1 MPMTTAPC
9 VRSRIAILGV
19 ALALASGCA
28 DEPTRPNAGVEPDE
42 APKMEFGLM
51 EITIT
56 GLSIAGEMSATAR
69 SVPGAV
75 EPSATVRSI
84 VGDGAT
90 FHSLGRYTGV
100 ESCAAVGPG
109 MISKSMNPLEEGERR
124 GLQLDPLT
132 LSSFTYGE
140 RGNGGQRY
148 LSATFRVRNASAD
161 GVPYT
166 DRANNVTLVAVA
178 TDATIGET
186 PIARLRRFDGT
197 AAPASLADEL
207 RPTGAVAIDGEGRLN
222 VQTADVLQAFTEAEA
237 ADLATAAGLDN
248 VFPYGFMV
256 RGPERALDRRLG
268 GNPPEEE
275 FAGVVTL
282 AFRVPL
288 AADPADDPFEIRV
301 MVLAVS
307 DTESRITQS
316 FEEQT
321 VCPLDFEERAIALA
335 ASTVTLLDGG
345 IYSGLMPV
353 RHITQL
359 RTAGTAGAPTAT
371 LPDPVTAAYPPPPEM
386 IDLSGAT
393 DVVPIVWD
401 IVRAPNTAPADR
413 RFRVRYGYYN
423 PLSTAVTRPI
433 GIDNFFVPGAADRG
447 QPKEYLPGLHTPP
460 NGGFAVTFS
469 TALTPVLN
477 WSLNNS
483 ELASAEPGSTG
494 KAPPPCGFRT

>member
-100 ESCAAVGPG
+100 ESRAAVGPG

-222 VQTADVLQAFTEAEA
+222 VQTTDVLQAFTEAE
-237 ADLATAAGLDN
+237 
-248 VFPYGFMV
+248 
-256 RGPERALDRRLG
+256 
-268 GNPPEEE
+268 
-275 FAGVVTL
+275 
-282 AFRVPL
+282 
-288 AADPADDPFEIRV
+288 
-301 MVLAVS
+301 
-307 DTESRITQS
+307 
-316 FEEQT
+316 
-321 VCPLDFEERAIALA
+321 
-335 ASTVTLLDGG
+335 
-345 IYSGLMPV
+345 
-353 RHITQL
+353 
-359 RTAGTAGAPTAT
+359 
-371 LPDPVTAAYPPPPEM
+371 AAYPPPPEM